1 MLHFNSCICSFKF
14 CTHFLYFVTNSKEQL
29 HTDAEATEKAEWQ
42 QRESGSCVLHCT
54 VHVRSCCCVL
64 HCACECEVLLLCAS
78 LCTWMG
84 RIPSAASLAYSWTAT
99 EGLISPSSFVCMETA
114 VHTMNMYYVCVT
126 NNSVRFSFNTTLIT
140 VLDSYMCVNYIIRLI
155 HVY

>member
-1 MLHFNSCICSFKF
+1 MCF
-14 CTHFLYFVTNSKEQL
+14 
-29 HTDAEATEKAEWQ
+29 
-42 QRESGSCVLHCT
+42 T
-54 VHVRSCCCVL
+54 VHVNVRSCCC
-64 HCACECEVLLLCAS
+64 AS
-78 LCTWMG
+78 VARVPHHVG